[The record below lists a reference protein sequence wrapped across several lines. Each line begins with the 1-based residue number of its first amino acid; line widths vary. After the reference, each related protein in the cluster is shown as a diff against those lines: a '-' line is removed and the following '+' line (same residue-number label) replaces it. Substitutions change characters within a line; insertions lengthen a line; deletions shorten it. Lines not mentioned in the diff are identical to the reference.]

1 MCDSPGSHA
10 ARLPSPYALAEQ
22 LVEVTA
28 EGGDVDHL
36 ILSWPPRT
44 LIEVDAA
51 TRSDRFHFE
60 PPGRSTDALL
70 RRRHRSDD
78 VAVLSMTHDGHRREA
93 AVRQLATRPG
103 VAADRLLALRLGD
116 HVPQVREAAWQ
127 ALLQR
132 PLTPQVGVVVP
143 VLVALRGRLVAA
155 HALDDYASVV
165 EGRRGRPAWQDFLDD
180 PDRMTRRWAVT
191 ERINHGLD
199 PATAMDLLARERDLV
214 LMRALAEVAVADPG
228 VARQLLT
235 GRTAVGRRR
244 ALEALPEAE
253 LSAALFATLVDRSA
267 MVRAMAAFRA
277 STSGIDVTRWY
288 RDRWSEF
295 RDPWALAGLLE
306 TGGVLPRSE
315 ARALLTSPSTRLRRL
330 GVRMLARLG
339 VERDDLPLLWSM
351 LEGAASSQVVR
362 TLSRSYCWG
371 WADIAWRWEEAD
383 SRMRRR
389 LWRLLSS
396 RTGWDEVRAHLLA
409 ACDPRISGLGR
420 AGLGAWA
427 VDRASRMYRSPSPE
441 QRDHLL
447 GLLENADIPVWQ
459 RDRIRFLVASG

>member
-1 MCDSPGSHA
+1 MSDSPGTPSASHPG
-10 ARLPSPYALAEQ
+10 PSALAE
-22 LVEVTA
+22 LLAEVTA

-36 ILSWPPRT
+36 ILSWPPWT

-51 TRSDRFHFE
+51 TRSYRFHVE
-60 PPGRSTDALL
+60 PPGRSTGALL

-78 VAVLSMTHDGHRREA
+78 VALRSMTHDGHRREA

-103 VAADRLLALRLGD
+103 MAADRLLALRLGD

-132 PLTPQVGVVVP
+132 PLPPQLGVVVP

-165 EGRRGRPAWQDFLDD
+165 EGRLGRPLWQHFLDD

-244 ALEALPEAE
+244 ALEVLPAAE
-253 LSAALFATLVDRSA
+253 LSTTLIEALVDRSS
-267 MVRAMAAFRA
+267 MVRTVAAFQA
-277 STSGIDVTRWY
+277 STLGLDVTRWY
-288 RDRWSEF
+288 RDQWYER
-295 RDPWALAGLLE
+295 RDPWALVGVLE

-315 ARALLTSPSTRLRRL
+315 ARALLTSPATGLRRL

-351 LEGAASSQVVR
+351 LEGPASSQVVR
-362 TLSRSYCWG
+362 TLSRAHCWG
-371 WADIAWRWEEAD
+371 WTDIAWRWEDAD
-383 SRMRRR
+383 PRMRRR

-396 RTGWDEVRAHLLA
+396 RPGWDEVRAHILA
-409 ACDPRISGLGR
+409 ACDPRIAGLGR
-420 AGLGAWA
+420 AGLDAWA
-427 VDRASRMYRSPSPE
+427 VDRASRMYRSPTPE
-441 QRDHLL
+441 QWDHLL
-447 GLLENADIPVWQ
+447 GLLDNADIPAWQ
-459 RDRIRFLVASG
+459 RDRIRFLAASG